1 MASLF
6 RNSRNILTRFSC
18 VYRSAGTTVQ
28 PSGPSTNL
36 SQASRMA
43 DGTDAAMKDAK
54 QRATSADPIKPKPA
68 GESTGVYVIHSFG

>member
-43 DGTDAAMKDAK
+43 DGTDAK